1 MKVPLLQFTDKG
13 IYCKQADVYIDP
25 WKPVDYALIT
35 HGHADHAR
43 WGSKKYLCHPL
54 TKKIIE
60 FRLGKI
66 NCQTVQYNKTV
77 KINGVSFSF
86 HPAGHVIGSA
96 QIRVEYKGEVWV
108 ASGDYKVEYDGISQE
123 FEPVKCHTFITECTF
138 GLPVFKWKPQ
148 KEVFENINA
157 WWKQNNSEGK
167 ASLLFGYSLGKAQ
180 RLLQNIDTS
189 IGEVYT
195 HAAVENI
202 NDLFREEGV
211 LLPNTIRITKDT
223 SKDAFNGN
231 LIIAPPGAMGSSWTK
246 KMQPFSTGVT
256 SGWMNL
262 RGARRRRGADR
273 GFVLSD
279 HADWDGLLSAIK
291 STEAEN
297 IITTHGYTS
306 VFTAYLNSI
315 GYNATV
321 ESTEFEGELFDEK
334 DKDEIE

>member
-1 MKVPLLQFTDKG
+1 MKLPLLQFTDKG
-13 IYCKQADVYIDP
+13 IYCQRAEIYIDP
-25 WKPVDYALIT
+25 WKPVEYALIT

-43 WGSKKYLCHPL
+43 WGSRKYLCHTL
-54 TKKIIE
+54 TKRIIE

-66 NCQTVQYNKTV
+66 NCQTVNYNETII
-77 KINGVSFSF
+77 INGVKFSF

-108 ASGDYKVEYDGISQE
+108 ASGDYKVEYDGISQA

-138 GLPVFKWKPQ
+138 GLPIFQWKPQ
-148 KEVFENINA
+148 QDVFDQINA
-157 WWKQNNSEGK
+157 WWKKNREEEKS
-167 ASLLFGYSLGKAQ
+167 SLLFGYSLGKAQ
-180 RLLQNIDTS
+180 RLLQNIDTT
-189 IGEVYT
+189 IGSVYT

-202 NDLFREEGV
+202 NELFREEGV
-211 LLPNTIRITKDT
+211 KLPATNRITKET
-223 SKDAFNGN
+223 TKDKFKGN

-279 HADWDGLLSAIK
+279 HADWSGLLMAIK
-291 STEAEN
+291 ETGAEN

-306 VFTAYLNSI
+306 VFSTYLNSI

-321 ESTEFEGELFDEK
+321 ESTEFEGESLDEK
-334 DKDEIE
+334 EKEETE